1 MKKVFMFTV
10 IILGAMAFM
19 MQSAMA
25 KPPTPKPPKTAKMNA
40 VSRLAHAGD
49 ITGTLEGVCEQ
60 TFTLQDMVM
69 VYLAG
74 TSFAAYPDSEGNFT
88 IYNVPAGTYDLL
100 VETDGDLATAEAEIR
115 DFEVIGK
122 TVNTVQTGDFTCLV
136 GVK

>member
-1 MKKVFMFTV
+1 MKKVFMSTL
-10 IILGAMAFM
+10 IILGAMVFM
-19 MQSAMA
+19 MQNALA
-25 KPPTPKPPKTAKMNA
+25 KPPTPKPPKAAKMNA

-49 ITGTLEGVCEQ
+49 ITGTLEGVCST
-60 TFTLQDMVM
+60 TFTLQGMVM
-69 VYLAG
+69 VYLPG

-122 TVNTVQTGDFTCLV
+122 TVNKVEAADFECLPTV
-136 GVK
+136 K